1 MGQMEPESRRYPI
14 DRPNLL
20 QGRNVVLRPL
30 RANDVEQISK
40 IQSEPSIARWW
51 GPPDEAQLLREAA
64 GSEDAKPFAIEN
76 AGELVGLIQYYEEN
90 GPDFRHA
97 GLDIFVATHVQG
109 CGLGTDA
116 VRALASYLIDE
127 RGHHRLVID
136 PAAQNAAAIHTYEK
150 IGFRAVG
157 LMREYWRSP
166 DGSWQDGLLMDL
178 LARELIRT

>member
-1 MGQMEPESRRYPI
+1 
-14 DRPNLL
+14 
-20 QGRNVVLRPL
+20 
-30 RANDVEQISK
+30 
-40 IQSEPSIARWW
+40 
-51 GPPDEAQLLREAA
+51 
-64 GSEDAKPFAIEN
+64 
-76 AGELVGLIQYYEEN
+76 
-90 GPDFRHA
+90 
-97 GLDIFVATHVQG
+97 LDIFVATHVQG

>member
-1 MGQMEPESRRYPI
+1 MGKMQPESKENST
-14 DRPNLL
+14 DRPALF
-20 QGRNVVLRPL
+20 GGCSVVLRPL
-30 RANDVEQISK
+30 GADDVERIAK
-40 IQSEPSIARWW
+40 MQSEPSVARWW

-64 GSEDAKPFAIEN
+64 GGEDAKPFAVERD
-76 AGELVGLIQYYEEN
+76 GELVGLIQYYEEDT
-90 GPDFRHA
+90 PDFRHA
-97 GLDIFVATHVQG
+97 GIDIFIATHAQG
-109 CGLGTDA
+109 HGLGTDA
-116 VRALASYLIDE
+116 VRTLASYLIDK

>member
-1 MGQMEPESRRYPI
+1 MGKMQPESKENST
-14 DRPNLL
+14 DRPALF
-20 QGRNVVLRPL
+20 GGCSVVLRPL
-30 RANDVEQISK
+30 GVNDVEK
-40 IQSEPSIARWW
+40 IAKMQSEPSVARWW

-64 GSEDAKPFAIEN
+64 GGEDAKPFAVERD
-76 AGELVGLIQYYEEN
+76 GDLVGLIQYYEEDTL
-90 GPDFRHA
+90 DFRHA
-97 GLDIFVATHVQG
+97 GIDIFIATHAQG
-109 CGLGTDA
+109 HGLGTDA
-116 VRALASYLIDE
+116 VRTLASYLIDE